1 MPYIKNIL
9 RVAIAEGSP
18 PQTAGELNY
27 CITKMLL
34 EYMGDKYDYQRI
46 NDVIGALEACKM
58 EFNRRIVVPY
68 ELTKIE
74 SNGDVFPCST
84 KT

>member
-27 CITKMLL
+27 RITQLLL
-34 EYMGDKYDYQRI
+34 EYVGSDYNYQRI
-46 NDVIGALEACKM
+46 NDAVGAMECCKLE
-58 EFNRRIVVPY
+58 FVRRLVVPY
-68 ELTKIE
+68 EDTKIQE
-74 SNGDVFPCST
+74 NGDVYPA
-84 KT
+84 